1 MKDVIFGPGVKKY
14 RFCKVIVTFVMITV
28 RLLKFIMTTQ
38 WQSSL
43 LIFSSSKNMCR
54 NDFVEV

>member
-14 RFCKVIVTFVMITV
+14 RFCKVIVSFVMITV
-28 RLLKFIMTTQ
+28 RLLKFVTTQ

-43 LIFSSSKNMCR
+43 LIFSSSKNMRR
-54 NDFVEV
+54 NDFVRP